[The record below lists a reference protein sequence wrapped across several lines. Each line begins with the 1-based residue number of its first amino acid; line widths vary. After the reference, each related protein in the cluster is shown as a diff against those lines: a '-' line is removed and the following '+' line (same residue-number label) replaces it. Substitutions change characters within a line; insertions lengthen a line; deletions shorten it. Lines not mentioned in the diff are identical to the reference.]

1 LHRTS
6 LRKLWR
12 LGHDLKKL
20 MTKASNRGLQIGPL
34 ARGEIEL
41 LKQAHKE
48 NWPRYPKQDA
58 RPVFTIEQFE
68 PYVRELSDAVGK
80 TIYGSAY
87 TP

>member
-20 MTKASNRGLQIGPL
+20 MTK
-34 ARGEIEL
+34 IEL

-80 TIYGSAY
+80 AIYGSAY